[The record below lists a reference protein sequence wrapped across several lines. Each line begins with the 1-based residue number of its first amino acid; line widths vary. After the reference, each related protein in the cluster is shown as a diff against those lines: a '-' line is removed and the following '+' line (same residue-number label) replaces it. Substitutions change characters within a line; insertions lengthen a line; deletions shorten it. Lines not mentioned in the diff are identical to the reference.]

1 MKMKFVNYFNF
12 ILDIF
17 YLITFFFIL
26 KYKIELSQKKINML
40 LLSIF
45 IISFIESNFFS
56 FNHNFI
62 SGIFFDIFFIFI
74 LVKIFFI
81 KSKDK
86 L

>member
-26 KYKIELSQKKINML
+26 RYKIELSQKNINIF

-45 IISFIESNFFS
+45 IISFIESNFYS

-62 SGIFFDIFFIFI
+62 SGFFFDFFFIFI
-74 LVKIFFI
+74 LAKIFFYKI
-81 KSKDK
+81 KK
-86 L
+86 